1 MSNRN
6 YTYRLKLIITGVLIW
21 EILFWASTILF
32 LYLIGYLDHSA
43 FGEQIGFKNPE
54 NFFLLFFLFPLL
66 GLYIYNNIKTNDLA
80 NSASPAVQKF
90 ILQPVSSLQNFLKY
104 FFYRN
109 AIVCLIFAMAQPVF
123 GTKKVSGIVENL
135 ELVVCLDVS
144 NSMNT
149 KDISKDITRLEIA
162 KRALNE
168 LVNNLHGEKVGVAIF
183 AGGAYVQLPLTRDYA
198 AAKMFINEI
207 ETDIISN
214 QGTNIDAALRTSI
227 AMFSKE
233 KTTKGII
240 LVTDGENHEKDP
252 TEVFNEL
259 KEGNIKLSV
268 LGIGTIQGG
277 PILINP
283 KRPELGYK
291 KTASGKIVIS
301 KVNPTFIQSIA
312 TKSGGISMVSSSPF
326 PNLSDLLTQINQM
339 KRTKVQDL
347 EIDIQ
352 ENRYQIPLFAGLL
365 FWCLFLLWSKTILTQ
380 KKPLN

>member
-1 MSNRN
+1 MNKLN
-6 YTYRLKLIITGVLIW
+6 YTYRLKLIITGVVIW
-21 EILFWASTILF
+21 EILFWAATSLL
-32 LYLIGYLDHSA
+32 LYLLGYLDNSST
-43 FGEQIGFKNPE
+43 GEQFGFKIPE
-54 NFFLLFFLFPLL
+54 NLFLLFLLFPLL
-66 GLYIYNNIKTNDLA
+66 GLYIYANIKTNELA
-80 NSASPAVQKF
+80 NSASPTVQKY
-90 ILQPVSSLQNFLKY
+90 ILQPVSSLHNFLKY
-104 FFYRN
+104 FFFRN
-109 AIVCLIFAMAQPVF
+109 TIVFLIFAMAQPVF
-123 GTKKVSGIVENL
+123 GTEKVSGIVKNL

-149 KDISKDITRLEIA
+149 KDISNDITRLEIA

-168 LVNNLHGEKVGVAIF
+168 LVNNLRGEKVGVAIF

-207 ETDIISN
+207 ETNIISN

-252 TEVFNEL
+252 TEVLNA
-259 KEGNIKLSV
+259 IKVGDIYLSI

-277 PILINP
+277 PIPINP

-301 KVNPTFIQSIA
+301 RVNPTFIESIA
-312 TKSGGISMVSSSPF
+312 AKSGGKSMISPSPF

-347 EIDIQ
+347 EFDIQ

-365 FWCLFLLWSKTILTQ
+365 FWCLFLLWSKLIFTQ
-380 KKPLN
+380 KKRLN